1 MGYEISSLPV
11 LFATP
16 PPEYAYKKPLCRPER
31 KQNPNA
37 GVVGGG
43 GREEDLWPMLSGY
56 DYWH

>member
-37 GVVGGG
+37 GGG
-43 GREEDLWPMLSGY
+43 GRRILGQCSQAMIIGIK
-56 DYWH
+56 